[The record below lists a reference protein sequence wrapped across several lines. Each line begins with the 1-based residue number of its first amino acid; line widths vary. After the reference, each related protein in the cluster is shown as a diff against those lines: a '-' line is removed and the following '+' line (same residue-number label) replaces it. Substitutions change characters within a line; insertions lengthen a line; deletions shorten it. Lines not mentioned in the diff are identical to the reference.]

1 MMVGI
6 AGTPGTG
13 KTAVGD
19 VLARRGHR
27 VVRVAETIA
36 PFVLAEEGGVRE
48 VDEEA
53 WAAAFPPV
61 DGYVEGGLAHFLP
74 CDRLVILRC
83 RPDVLRRRLETR
95 GYSPA
100 KVAENVEAEALDVVL
115 CEALEIRPPE
125 SLLEIETTERSA
137 EETADLAEAFAC
149 GATPPSHG
157 TFDFS
162 GYLAGA
168 P

>member
-19 VLARRGHR
+19 ALVRRGRR
-27 VVRVAETIA
+27 VVRAAETIG
-36 PFVLAEEGGVRE
+36 PFVIAEEDGVRE

-53 WAAAFPPV
+53 WAAAFPRV
-61 DGYVEGGLAHFLP
+61 DGYVEGSLVHFLA
-74 CDRLVILRC
+74 CDRLAILRC
-83 RPDVLRRRLETR
+83 RPDVLRGRLEMR
-95 GYSPA
+95 GYPPA
-100 KVAENVEAEALDVVL
+100 KVAENLEAEALDVIL
-115 CEALEIRPPE
+115 CETLERHAPE
-125 SLLEIETTERSA
+125 RVLEVETTARTA
-137 EETADLAEAFAC
+137 DETADLVDAFAD
-149 GATPPSHG
+149 GRLSPSHG

-162 GYLAGA
+162 DYLAGL

>member
-19 VLARRGHR
+19 ILARRGTTI
-27 VVRVAETIA
+27 VRVAETIA
-36 PFVLAEEGGVRE
+36 PFILAEEDGVRE

-53 WAAAFPPV
+53 WATAFPTV
-61 DGYVEGGLAHFLP
+61 DGYVEGGLAHLLP

-83 RPDVLRRRLETR
+83 RPDVLRGRLEAR
-95 GYSPA
+95 GYPPA
-100 KVAENVEAEALDVVL
+100 KVAENLEAEALDVIL
-115 CEALEIRPPE
+115 CEALEIHPPE
-125 SLLEIETTERSA
+125 HLLELETVARSA
-137 EETADLAEAFAC
+137 EETADLVEAFAC
-149 GATPPSHG
+149 GRLAPSHG

-162 GYLAGA
+162 GYLAGPA
-168 P
+168 

>member
-1 MMVGI
+1 M
-6 AGTPGTG
+6 
-13 KTAVGD
+13 
-19 VLARRGHR
+19 
-27 VVRVAETIA
+27 VRVAETIA
-36 PFVLAEEGGVRE
+36 PFVLAEEDGVRE

-83 RPDVLRRRLETR
+83 RPDVLRGRLEAR
-95 GYSPA
+95 GYPPA

-115 CEALEIRPPE
+115 CEALERHPPE
-125 SLLEIETTERSA
+125 HLLELETTARSA
-137 EETADLAEAFAC
+137 EETADLVEAFA
-149 GATPPSHG
+149 GGRLAPSHG
-157 TFDFS
+157 TLDFS
-162 GYLAGA
+162 AFLAGS

>member
-19 VLARRGHR
+19 VLAVRGHR

-36 PFVLAEEGGVRE
+36 PFVLGEEDGVRE

-53 WAAAFPPV
+53 WAAAFAPV

-74 CDRLVILRC
+74 CDRLAILRC
-83 RPDVLRRRLETR
+83 RPDVLRARLEAR
-95 GYSPA
+95 GYLPA
-100 KVAENVEAEALDVVL
+100 KVDENVEAEALDVVL
-115 CEALEIRPPE
+115 CEALERHPPE
-125 SLLEIETTERSA
+125 HVLEIETTALSP
-137 EETADLAEAFAC
+137 EETADLIEAFAA
-149 GATPPSHG
+149 GRLAPAHG
-157 TFDFS
+157 TLDFS
-162 GYLAGA
+162 AFLGGA

>member
-19 VLARRGHR
+19 VLARRGRR

-36 PFVLAEEGGVRE
+36 PFVLAEEDGVRE

-53 WAAAFPPV
+53 WAAAFPSI
-61 DGYVEGGLAHFLP
+61 DGYIEGGLAHFLP

-83 RPDVLRRRLETR
+83 RPDVLRGRLEAR
-95 GYSPA
+95 GYPPA

-115 CEALEIRPPE
+115 CEALEIHPSE
-125 SLLEIETTERSA
+125 SILEVETTERSA
-137 EETADLAEAFAC
+137 EETADLVEAFAG
-149 GATPPSHG
+149 GAIPSSYG

>member
-13 KTAVGD
+13 KSAVGD
-19 VLARRGHR
+19 VLARRGR
-27 VVRVAETIA
+27 RIVRVAETIA
-36 PFVLAEEGGVRE
+36 PFVLAEGDGVRE

-61 DGYVEGGLAHFLP
+61 DGYVEGGLSQFLP

-83 RPDVLRRRLETR
+83 RPDVLRARLETR

-100 KVAENVEAEALDVVL
+100 KIAENVEAEALDVVL
-115 CEALEIRPPE
+115 FEALEHHPPE
-125 SLLEIETTERSA
+125 SLLEVETTARSA
-137 EETADLAEAFAC
+137 EETADLVEAFAD
-149 GATPPSHG
+149 GRLAPSHG
-157 TFDFS
+157 SFDFS
-162 GYLAGA
+162 GFLAG
-168 P
+168 PP

>member
-19 VLARRGHR
+19 ELARRGKR
-27 VVRVAETIA
+27 VVRVSATVG
-36 PFVLAEEGGVRE
+36 PFVVAEVEGVRE

-53 WAAAFPPV
+53 WSAAFEPI
-61 DGYVEGGLAHFLP
+61 DGYVEGGLAHLLP

-83 RPDVLRRRLETR
+83 RPDVLEHRLASR
-95 GYSPA
+95 NYPPA
-100 KVAENVEAEALDVVL
+100 KVRENVEAEALDVVL
-115 CEALEIRPPE
+115 CEALELHSPDR
-125 SLLEIETTERSA
+125 LLEIETTDREV
-137 EETADLAEAFAC
+137 EETADRIAAFVA
-149 GATPPSHG
+149 GREPPSHG
-157 TFDFS
+157 HLDFS
-162 GYLAGA
+162 RYLMVG

>member
-19 VLARRGHR
+19 ALARRGRR
-27 VVRVAETIA
+27 VVRAAGTIGPFVVAE
-36 PFVLAEEGGVRE
+36 EDGVRE

-53 WAAAFPPV
+53 WAAAFPAV
-61 DGYVEGGLAHFLP
+61 DGFVEGGLVQFLA

-83 RPDVLRRRLETR
+83 RPDVLRGRLASR
-95 GYSPA
+95 GYPA
-100 KVAENVEAEALDVVL
+100 DKIAENVEAEALDVVL
-115 CEALEIRPPE
+115 CEALDRHDPDR
-125 SLLEIETTERSA
+125 LLEIETTLRSVD
-137 EETADLAEAFAC
+137 ETADLVEAFAV
-149 GATPPSHG
+149 GDVPPSHG
-157 TFDFS
+157 RLDFS
-162 GYLAGA
+162 RFLEGG

>member
-1 MMVGI
+1 MVGI

-19 VLARRGHR
+19 EIARRGER
-27 VVRVAETIA
+27 VVRVAETVG
-36 PFVLAEEGGVRE
+36 PFVVAEEDGVRE

-53 WAAAFPPV
+53 WSASFEPV
-61 DGYVEGGLAHFLP
+61 DGYVEGGLAHLLS

-83 RPDVLRRRLETR
+83 RPDVLERRLAAR

-100 KVAENVEAEALDVVL
+100 KVRENVEAEALDVVL
-115 CEALEIRPPE
+115 CEALELHSPDRI
-125 SLLEIETTERSA
+125 LEIETTDRKV
-137 EETADLAEAFAC
+137 EETADLVAAFVA
-149 GATPPSHG
+149 GFEPPSHG
-157 TFDFS
+157 RLDFS
-162 GYLAGA
+162 GYLAVG

>member
-19 VLARRGHR
+19 VLARRGRR

-36 PFVLAEEGGVRE
+36 PFVLAEEDGVRE

-53 WAAAFPPV
+53 WAAAFVPV
-61 DGYVEGGLAHFLP
+61 DGYVEGGLAQFLP

-83 RPDVLRRRLETR
+83 RPDVLRERLEMR
-95 GYSPA
+95 GYAPA

-115 CEALEIRPPE
+115 FEALELHPPE
-125 SLLEIETTERSA
+125 HLLELETTARSPN
-137 EETADLAEAFAC
+137 ETADLVEAFAD
-149 GATPPSHG
+149 GRLPPSHG
-157 TFDFS
+157 IFDFS
-162 GYLAGA
+162 GFLAG
-168 P
+168 PP

>member
-1 MMVGI
+1 MVGI

-19 VLARRGHR
+19 ELARRGER
-27 VVRVAETIA
+27 VVRVSDTVG
-36 PFVLAEEGGVRE
+36 PFVVAEVNGVRE

-53 WAAAFPPV
+53 WAAAFQPV
-61 DGYVEGGLAHFLP
+61 DGYVEGGLAHLLP

-83 RPDVLRRRLETR
+83 RPDVLERRLATR

-100 KVAENVEAEALDVVL
+100 KVRENVEAEALDVVL
-115 CEALEIRPPE
+115 CEALDLHSPDR
-125 SLLEIETTERSA
+125 LLEIETTER
-137 EETADLAEAFAC
+137 EVGETVDIVTAFAS
-149 GATPPSHG
+149 GREPPSHG
-157 TFDFS
+157 HLDFS
-162 GYLAGA
+162 GYLAVG

>member
-61 DGYVEGGLAHFLP
+61 DGYVEGGLAQFLP

-115 CEALEIRPPE
+115 CEALEIRPPG
-125 SLLEIETTERSA
+125 SLLELETTARSA
-137 EETADLAEAFAC
+137 EETADLVEGFAC
-149 GATPPSHG
+149 GAISSSYG

>member
-13 KTAVGD
+13 KTSVGD

-36 PFVLAEEGGVRE
+36 PFVVAEEDGVRE

-53 WAAAFPPV
+53 WAAAFVPV

-83 RPDVLRRRLETR
+83 RPDVLRRRLEAR
-95 GYSPA
+95 GYPAA

-115 CEALEIRPPE
+115 CEAFDLHPPE
-125 SLLEIETTERSA
+125 SLLEIETTARSA
-137 EETADLAEAFAC
+137 EETADLVEAFVA
-149 GATPPSHG
+149 GRLAPSCG

-162 GYLAGA
+162 GNLTGS

>member
-19 VLARRGHR
+19 VLARRGRR

-36 PFVLAEEGGVRE
+36 PFVLAEEDGVRE

-53 WAAAFPPV
+53 WATAFPPV

-83 RPDVLRRRLETR
+83 RPDVLRTRLEAR
-95 GYSPA
+95 GYPSA
-100 KVAENVEAEALDVVL
+100 KVDENIEAEALDVVL
-115 CEALEIRPPE
+115 CEALELHSPE
-125 SLLEIETTERSA
+125 HLLELETTARSA
-137 EETADLAEAFAC
+137 AETADLVEAFAE
-149 GATPPSHG
+149 GRIAPAYG

-162 GYLAGA
+162 AYLAR
-168 P
+168 PS

>member
-19 VLARRGHR
+19 VLAWRGRR
-27 VVRVAETIA
+27 VVRVAETIG
-36 PFVLAEEGGVRE
+36 PFVLAEEDGVRE

-53 WAAAFPPV
+53 WAAAFPTV
-61 DGYVEGGLAHFLP
+61 DGFVEGSLAHFLL
-74 CDRLVILRC
+74 CDLLVILRC
-83 RPDVLRRRLETR
+83 RPDVLRTRLEGR
-95 GYSPA
+95 DYPPA
-100 KVAENVEAEALDVVL
+100 KIAENVEAEALDVVL
-115 CEALEIRPPE
+115 CEALERHPADRI
-125 SLLEIETTERSA
+125 LELETTARSA
-137 EETADLAEAFAC
+137 EETADKVEAFAA
-149 GATPPSHG
+149 GRLPPSHG

-162 GYLAGA
+162 GFLAGL

>member
-19 VLARRGHR
+19 VLARRGRR

-36 PFVLAEEGGVRE
+36 PFVLAEEDGVRE

-53 WAAAFPPV
+53 WAAAFVPV
-61 DGYVEGGLAHFLP
+61 DGYVEGSLAHFLP

-83 RPDVLRRRLETR
+83 RPDVLRARLETR
-95 GYSPA
+95 DYSQA

-115 CEALEIRPPE
+115 FEALERHPPE
-125 SLLEIETTERSA
+125 SILEIETTARSA
-137 EETADLAEAFAC
+137 EETADLVEAFAD
-149 GATPPSHG
+149 GRLPPSFG

-162 GYLAGA
+162 GFLAG
-168 P
+168 PP

>member
-19 VLARRGHR
+19 ALARRGHR

-36 PFVLAEEGGVRE
+36 PFVLAEEDGVRE

-53 WAAAFPPV
+53 WVAAFVPV
-61 DGYVEGGLAHFLP
+61 DGFVEGGLVQFLP
-74 CDRLVILRC
+74 CDRLAILRC
-83 RPDVLRRRLETR
+83 RPDVLRARLEAR
-95 GYSPA
+95 GYPAA
-100 KVAENVEAEALDVVL
+100 KVDENVEAEALDVVL
-115 CEALEIRPPE
+115 CEALDLHPPE
-125 SLLEIETTERSA
+125 HLLEIETTARSS
-137 EETADLAEAFAC
+137 EETADLVEAFAD
-149 GATPPSHG
+149 GRLAPSHG

-162 GYLAGA
+162 GYLGGLS
-168 P
+168 

>member
-19 VLARRGHR
+19 VLVRRGRR

-36 PFVLAEEGGVRE
+36 PFVIAEEDGVRE

-53 WAAAFPPV
+53 WAAAFAPV
-61 DGYVEGGLAHFLP
+61 DGFVEGSLAHFLP

-83 RPDVLRRRLETR
+83 RPDVLRERLETR
-95 GYSPA
+95 NYAPA

-115 CEALEIRPPE
+115 FEALERHPPE
-125 SLLEIETTERSA
+125 HLLEIETTARSA
-137 EETADLAEAFAC
+137 EETADLVEAFAD
-149 GATPPSHG
+149 GRLPPSYG

-162 GYLAGA
+162 GYLAG
-168 P
+168 PP

>member
-19 VLARRGHR
+19 VLAARGHQ
-27 VVRVAETIA
+27 VVRVAETIE
-36 PFVLAEEGGVRE
+36 PFVIAEEGGVRE

-53 WAAAFPPV
+53 WATAFPPV
-61 DGYVEGGLAHFLP
+61 NGYVEGGLSHFLS

-83 RPDVLRRRLETR
+83 RPDVLRSRLEAR
-95 GYSPA
+95 GYPPA
-100 KVAENVEAEALDVVL
+100 KVAENVEAEALDVIL
-115 CEALEIRPPE
+115 CEALEIHPPGH
-125 SLLEIETTERSA
+125 LLELETTARSA
-137 EETADLAEAFAC
+137 EETADLVEAFVD
-149 GATPPSHG
+149 GRLGPSHG

-162 GYLAGA
+162 GYLAGPA
-168 P
+168 

>member
-13 KTAVGD
+13 KTSVAD
-19 VLARRGHR
+19 VLAGRGHR
-27 VVRVAETIA
+27 VVRVAETIT

-61 DGYVEGGLAHFLP
+61 DGYVEGGLAHFLAG
-74 CDRLVILRC
+74 DRLVILRC
-83 RPDVLRRRLETR
+83 RPDVLRSRLEAR
-95 GYSPA
+95 GYPPA

-115 CEALEIRPPE
+115 CEALERHPPE
-125 SLLEIETTERSA
+125 HLLEIETTARSS
-137 EETADLAEAFAC
+137 EETASLVKAFA
-149 GATPPSHG
+149 GGRLAPSHG
-157 TFDFS
+157 TLDFS
-162 GYLAGA
+162 AFLAGS